1 MSKAK
6 FAYAIWPWG
15 LETKEQMIQALKD
28 VGEIGY
34 EAFESVESAVDLFDG
49 DIGEF
54 KRIIDDHGVR
64 PASFYFWLKGDERDD
79 VGRVRNK
86 IEFLAASDV
95 QRMSV
100 QGPKWSGI
108 RIA

>member
-1 MSKAK
+1 M
-6 FAYAIWPWG
+6 G
-15 LETKEQMIQALKD
+15 
-28 VGEIGY
+28 
-34 EAFESVESAVDLFDG
+34 SAVDLFEG

-54 KRIIDDHGVR
+54 KRIIGDHGVK
-64 PASFYFWLKGDERDD
+64 PASFYFWLTGDEKDD